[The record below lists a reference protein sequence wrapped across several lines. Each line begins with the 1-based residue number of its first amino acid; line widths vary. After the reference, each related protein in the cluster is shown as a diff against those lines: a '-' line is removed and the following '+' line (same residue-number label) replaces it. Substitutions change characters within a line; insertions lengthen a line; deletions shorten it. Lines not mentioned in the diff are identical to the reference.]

1 MSLNVSNLSKSFGS
15 NQIIDGYNLEVN
27 PGEISIVVGE
37 SGSGKTTLL
46 RMINN
51 LEVVDQGSIVLDG
64 VPLVENG
71 VYQPAQ
77 NIKQY
82 QQKIGLVFQDYQLFP
97 NLTVLDNLL
106 LAPKSNNFDTEENLI
121 KKAKMLLEQMGLP
134 GREDTKP
141 RQLSGGQ
148 KQRVAIAR
156 AMMMNPSLLC
166 FDEPTSAL
174 DEKTV
179 AKVAELIRQL
189 GDQGMMILII
199 THDRNLVNLLG
210 DQAKVIES
218 DSFMAAS
225 V

>member
-15 NQIIDGYNLEVN
+15 NQIIDGYHLDVN

-51 LEVVDQGSIVLDG
+51 LEAVDKGSIVLDG

-71 VYQPAQ
+71 IYQPAQ
-77 NIKQY
+77 NIKHY

-106 LAPKSNNFDTEENLI
+106 LAPMSNKFDTQENLI
-121 KKAKMLLEQMGLP
+121 NQAKMLLEQMGLP

-141 RQLSGGQ
+141 GQLSGGQ

-189 GDQGMMILII
+189 GNQGMMILII

-218 DSFMAAS
+218 ESFMA
-225 V
+225 VN